1 MAIRWNIVA
10 LDANVETGAINT
22 AHWEASDYEV
32 VDGKTHRGRRYG
44 SIGLEANVD
53 AEGFI
58 PWADVTKENAMAWTK
73 AALNASQS
81 DFSDE
86 DSEIDK
92 VDSIESLIADDI
104 AKSKAPV
111 TTSENPWVVAEQK
124 AADEAARIILE
135 GGR

>member
-1 MAIRWNIVA
+1 MALIWNIVA

-86 DSEIDK
+86 DSEIDE
-92 VDSIESLIADDI
+92 VASIESCIADDI
-104 AKSKAPV
+104 AKSKVPV
-111 TTSENPWVVAEQK
+111 TTSENPWVVAEQQ
-124 AADEAARIILE
+124 AAEEAARLILE
-135 GGR
+135 GGE

>member
-1 MAIRWNIVA
+1 MAVLWNIVA
-10 LDANVETGAINT
+10 LDANVETGAINN

-32 VDGKTHRGRRYG
+32 VDGVTHRGRRYG
-44 SIGLEANVD
+44 TIGLEANVD

-58 PWADVTKENAMAWTK
+58 PWADVTEENAMAWTK

-86 DSEIDK
+86 DSEIDE

-104 AKSKAPV
+104 AKSKVPV
-111 TTSENPWVVAEQK
+111 TTSTNPWEMG
-124 AADEAARIILE
+124 DDF
-135 GGR
+135 

>member
-10 LDANVETGAINT
+10 LDANVETGAINA

-58 PWADVTKENAMAWTK
+58 PWADVTEEAAMAWTK
-73 AALNASQS
+73 IALGEEEVAA
-81 DFSDE
+81 
-86 DSEIDK
+86 
-92 VDSIESLIADDI
+92 IENYIADDI
-104 AKSKAPV
+104 AKSKVPL
-111 TTSENPWVVAEQK
+111 TTSTNPWEMGDDV
-124 AADEAARIILE
+124 
-135 GGR
+135 

>member
-1 MAIRWNIVA
+1 MALIWNIVA

-58 PWADVTKENAMAWTK
+58 PWADVTEETAMAWTK
-73 AALNASQS
+73 VALGEEEVA
-81 DFSDE
+81 
-86 DSEIDK
+86 
-92 VDSIESLIADDI
+92 SIESSIADDI
-104 AKSKAPV
+104 AKSKVPV
-111 TTSENPWVVAEQK
+111 TTSENPWVVAEQQ
-124 AADEAARIILE
+124 AAEEAARLILE
-135 GGR
+135 GGE

>member
-1 MAIRWNIVA
+1 MPILWNIVA

-22 AHWEASDYEV
+22 AHWEVSDYEV

-44 SIGLEANVD
+44 SIGLDANVD

-86 DSEIDK
+86 ESEIDE
-92 VDSIESLIADDI
+92 VTSIENCIADDI

-111 TTSENPWVVAEQK
+111 TTSEKPWVVAEQE

-135 GGR
+135 GVR

>member
-1 MAIRWNIVA
+1 MALIWNIVA

-32 VDGKTHRGRRYG
+32 VDGKTHRGRSYG

-58 PWADVTKENAMAWTK
+58 PWAEVTEENAMAWTK
-73 AALNASQS
+73 AALGEEEVA
-81 DFSDE
+81 
-86 DSEIDK
+86 
-92 VDSIESLIADDI
+92 SIESSIADDI

-111 TTSENPWVVAEQK
+111 TTSENPWVVAEQ
-124 AADEAARIILE
+124 EAANEAALAAIAELE
-135 GGR
+135 GGE